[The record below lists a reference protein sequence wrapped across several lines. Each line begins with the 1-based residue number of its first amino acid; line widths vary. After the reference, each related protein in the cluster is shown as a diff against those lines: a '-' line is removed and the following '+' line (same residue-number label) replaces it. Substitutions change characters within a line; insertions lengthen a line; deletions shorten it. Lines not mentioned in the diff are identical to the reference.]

1 MTFDPLLAFFAL
13 GFLARVVG
21 SDLRLPGP
29 LYESLTVLLLLSIG
43 LKGGVELAEQEL
55 TTLWLPVLAVAAMGV
70 LLTFIAYAALRGLV
84 RVARVDAAA
93 IAAHYGSVSVGTFA
107 VASAVL
113 AERSYP
119 LEPYLPLL
127 VVVLEVPA
135 IVVGIALAR
144 GMGGGAPIRPVLG
157 EIVTSKSIVLLVG
170 GLAVGWFAGRDGL
183 EPVAPV
189 FMSGFKG
196 ALALF
201 LLEMGVVCGERVGS
215 LRHAGI
221 RLAFFAVIMPC
232 VGGVIGAAVGNSART
247 RDDYYYNNNRGY
259 AYSGGGYSNGY
270 YQQAPA
276 YVESQPAYV
285 ESRPVYV
292 ESRPVYVEPPRYYYD
307 NRPDVVVVERRGYV
321 EHDRGWHHGGWRR

>member
-1 MTFDPLLAFFAL
+1 
-13 GFLARVVG
+13 
-21 SDLRLPGP
+21 
-29 LYESLTVLLLLSIG
+29 
-43 LKGGVELAEQEL
+43 
-55 TTLWLPVLAVAAMGV
+55 MGV
-70 LLTFIAYAALRGLV
+70 LLTFIAYAALRGFV

-144 GMGGGAPIRPVLG
+144 GMGSGAPIRPVLG

-232 VGGVIGAAVGNSART
+232 VGGVIGAAVGTALGLGIGGTACLATLAASASYIAVPAAMRIAVPDASPALSLT
-247 RDDYYYNNNRGY
+247 ASLGVTFPFNVTVGIPLYLHVARWMHHVLRG
-259 AYSGGGYSNGY
+259 
-270 YQQAPA
+270 
-276 YVESQPAYV
+276 
-285 ESRPVYV
+285 
-292 ESRPVYVEPPRYYYD
+292 
-307 NRPDVVVVERRGYV
+307 
-321 EHDRGWHHGGWRR
+321 

>member
-70 LLTFIAYAALRGLV
+70 LLTFIAYAALRGFV

-157 EIVTSKSIVLLVG
+157 EIITSKSIVLLVG
-170 GLAVGWFAGRDGL
+170 GLAVGWIAGRDGL

-215 LRHAGI
+215 LRHAGV
-221 RLAFFAVIMPC
+221 RLAFFAVVMPC
-232 VGGVIGAAVGNSART
+232 VGGVIGAAVGTALGLGIGGSACLATLAASASYIAVPAAMRIAVPSASPALSLT
-247 RDDYYYNNNRGY
+247 ASLGVTFPFNVTVGIPLYLHVARWMHHVLRG
-259 AYSGGGYSNGY
+259 
-270 YQQAPA
+270 
-276 YVESQPAYV
+276 
-285 ESRPVYV
+285 
-292 ESRPVYVEPPRYYYD
+292 
-307 NRPDVVVVERRGYV
+307 
-321 EHDRGWHHGGWRR
+321 

>member
-29 LYESLTVLLLLSIG
+29 LYESLTILLLLSIG

-70 LLTFIAYAALRGLV
+70 LLTFIAYAALRGFV

-170 GLAVGWFAGRDGL
+170 GLAVGWIAGRDGL

-215 LRHAGI
+215 LRHAGV
-221 RLAFFAVIMPC
+221 RLAFFAVVMPC
-232 VGGVIGAAVGNSART
+232 VGGVIGAAVGTALGLGIGGTACLATLAASASYIAVPAAMRIAVPSASPALSLT
-247 RDDYYYNNNRGY
+247 ASLGVTFPFNVTVGIPLYLHVARWMHHVLRG
-259 AYSGGGYSNGY
+259 
-270 YQQAPA
+270 
-276 YVESQPAYV
+276 
-285 ESRPVYV
+285 
-292 ESRPVYVEPPRYYYD
+292 
-307 NRPDVVVVERRGYV
+307 
-321 EHDRGWHHGGWRR
+321 

>member
-1 MTFDPLLAFFAL
+1 MSFDPLLAFFAL

-70 LLTFIAYAALRGLV
+70 LLTFIAYAGLRGFV
-84 RVARVDAAA
+84 RVTRVDAAA

-113 AERSYP
+113 ADRSYA

-144 GMGGGAPIRPVLG
+144 GLGSGAPMRPVLR
-157 EIVTSKSIVLLVG
+157 EIGTSKSIVLLIG
-170 GLAVGWFAGRDGL
+170 GLAVGWIAGRDGL

-189 FMSGFKG
+189 FMGGFKG

-215 LRHAGI
+215 LRHAGA
-221 RLAFFAVIMPC
+221 RLAVFAVIMPC
-232 VGGVIGAAVGNSART
+232 VGGIIGAAVGTALGLGIGGTACLATLAASASYIAVPAAMRIAVPT
-247 RDDYYYNNNRGY
+247 ATSALSLTAALGVTFPFNVTVGIPLYLQVAGWMH
-259 AYSGGGYSNGY
+259 
-270 YQQAPA
+270 AP
-276 YVESQPAYV
+276 
-285 ESRPVYV
+285 
-292 ESRPVYVEPPRYYYD
+292 
-307 NRPDVVVVERRGYV
+307 
-321 EHDRGWHHGGWRR
+321 